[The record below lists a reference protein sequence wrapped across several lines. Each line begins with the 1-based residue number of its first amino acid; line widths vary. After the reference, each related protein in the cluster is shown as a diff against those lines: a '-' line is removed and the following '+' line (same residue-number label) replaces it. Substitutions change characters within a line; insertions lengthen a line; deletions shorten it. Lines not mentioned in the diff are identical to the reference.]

1 MAILMRFDR
10 PIGWW
15 LLLLPAWVVMPIGAR
30 DSGAGIGHLAGL
42 MGLFFIGAVVMR
54 GGGCVINDL
63 CDRNIDKSVAR
74 TANRPLAS
82 GRISVVSALILLAVL
97 GGIGLGVLMQL
108 PIEAVVIGIAS
119 LPFISTYPLAK
130 RFTNLPQILLGLT
143 FAWGVLLGWG
153 AFGAYP
159 DMRVFWL
166 YGGVVFWIFGYD
178 TIYAIQDMADDRRI
192 GIGSSA
198 LWLAGRGRLR
208 FGVGVSYGL
217 AVAGWIGFGVMSDA
231 PAFLL
236 AVAVGAGHFCWQV
249 ARIDGADALGAGR
262 IFRSNRN
269 LGLILVAGAVA
280 DYLRAL

>member
-30 DSGAGIGHLAGL
+30 DSGAGIGHLVGL

-82 GRISVVSALILLAVL
+82 GRISVFSALILLAVL

-108 PIEAVVIGIAS
+108 PMEAVVIGIAS

-130 RFTNLPQILLGLT
+130 RFTNLPQIVLGLT

-153 AFGAYP
+153 AFGVYP

-198 LWLAGRGRLR
+198 LWLGGRLR

-249 ARIDGADALGAGR
+249 ARIDAADALGAAR

-280 DYLRAL
+280 DYLRTF

>member
-1 MAILMRFDR
+1 MRFDR

-30 DSGAGIGHLAGL
+30 DAGAGIGHLVGL

-82 GRISVVSALILLAVL
+82 GRISVFSALILLAVL
-97 GGIGLGVLMQL
+97 GGIGLAVLMQL
-108 PIEAVVIGIAS
+108 PMEAVMIGIAS

-130 RFTNLPQILLGLT
+130 RFTNLPQIVLGLT

-198 LWLAGRGRLR
+198 LWLGGRLR

-217 AVAGWIGFGVMSDA
+217 AVAGWIGFGVMSDT

>member
-1 MAILMRFDR
+1 MRFDR

-30 DSGAGIGHLAGL
+30 DSGAGIGHLVGL

-82 GRISVVSALILLAVL
+82 GRISVFSALILLAVL
-97 GGIGLGVLMQL
+97 GGIGLGVLMHL
-108 PIEAVVIGIAS
+108 PMEAVIIGIAS

-159 DMRVFWL
+159 DARVFWL

-236 AVAVGAGHFCWQV
+236 AVAVAAGHFCWQI

-280 DYLRAL
+280 DYLRAF

>member
-1 MAILMRFDR
+1 MRFDR

-30 DSGAGIGHLAGL
+30 DSGAGIGHLVGL

-63 CDRNIDKSVAR
+63 WDRNIDKSVAR

-82 GRISVVSALILLAVL
+82 GRISVFSALILLAVL

-108 PIEAVVIGIAS
+108 PMEAVMIGIAS
-119 LPFISTYPLAK
+119 LPFISAYPLAK

-153 AFGAYP
+153 AFGVYP
-159 DMRVFWL
+159 DMRVLWL

-178 TIYAIQDMADDRRI
+178 TIYAVQDMADDRRI

-198 LWLAGRGRLR
+198 LWLGGRLR

-217 AVAGWIGFGVMSDA
+217 AVAGWIGFGVMSHA

-236 AVAVGAGHFCWQV
+236 AVAIGAGHFCWQI
-249 ARIDGADALGAGR
+249 ARIDGADALGAAR

-280 DYLRAL
+280 DYLRAF